1 MSAMKLASLL
11 ALCGGA
17 SVVEAT
23 PAITKS
29 PLLWPLPQ
37 SFSHGVG
44 VASLPATP
52 TKFFSI
58 PDGPTPLLGRAFARY
73 SKTVFRG
80 CGSSTNTAP
89 AVSAAAVSQLTFS
102 IDMPDAEGPEE
113 HMDEW
118 YEMHVPVSGPALV
131 RARTQWG
138 ALRALETFSQAVVNC
153 TVVGLPLS
161 VADAPRFT
169 HRGMMLD
176 LARMYWTMEGV
187 RSVIDAMLY
196 SKLNV
201 LHLVRATL
209 DSSLVSLHA
218 C

>member
-1 MSAMKLASLL
+1 MGSVAGAMKSASLL
-11 ALCGGA
+11 ALCSGVV
-17 SVVEAT
+17 SVVWAAPGT
-23 PAITKS
+23 TKP

-37 SFSHGVG
+37 SYSHGLG

-52 TKFFSI
+52 TGFFSA
-58 PDGPTPLLGRAFARY
+58 PDGSTPLLGRAFARY

-80 CGSSTNTAP
+80 CGSSATASP
-89 AVSAAAVSQLTFS
+89 VVSSATVSHLTFS

-118 YEMHVPVSGPALV
+118 YELHVPVSGRGLV
-131 RARTQWG
+131 RSRTQWG

-187 RSVIDAMLY
+187 HSVIDAMAY

-201 LHLVRATL
+201 LHLVRPPCTAL
-209 DSSLVSLHA
+209 
-218 C
+218 